1 MGLEVRGQ
9 IWTQYKRKCIASRT
23 LKLRNQ
29 ISEPVRWAQV
39 RIRWL
44 CGFNMLQRTKSIV
57 SVSLTFLYVWPVCPV
72 IPCCCIKSEYII
84 QTALFPSPSFPP
96 SLCRLSLA
104 LVVTV
109 FISSILEGL
118 RRMKFTHSWV
128 EFTKKGPHTV
138 QHFIYAAAS
147 SLMKPEVVLT
157 NCLISFWP
165 TSVPRIR
172 LVLISF
178 INPSECT
185 PPPHPFYC
193 CDVRKKKSCM
203 LF

>member
-1 MGLEVRGQ
+1 
-9 IWTQYKRKCIASRT
+9 
-23 LKLRNQ
+23 
-29 ISEPVRWAQV
+29 
-39 RIRWL
+39 
-44 CGFNMLQRTKSIV
+44 MLQRSKLIV
-57 SVSLTFLYVWPVCPV
+57 SVSLTFLYVWPVCLV

-84 QTALFPSPSFPP
+84 QTALFPSPSFPSP
-96 SLCRLSLA
+96 LCRLSLA

-165 TSVPRIR
+165 TPVPRIR
-172 LVLISF
+172 LVLIYF

-185 PPPHPFYC
+185 PHPT
-193 CDVRKKKSCM
+193 
-203 LF
+203 LFIAAMSEKRNHACFSKTIHHLWRLF